1 MLSEMYGAHSYIDE
15 LKSRYQELKALL
27 HKKYYT
33 LAQQRLLDS
42 NANIKE
48 QFPEI

>member
-1 MLSEMYGAHSYIDE
+1 MLSEMYGVHSYQEE
-15 LKSRYQELKALL
+15 LKGKYQELKILL
-27 HKKYYT
+27 QKKYYT
-33 LAQQRLLDS
+33 LAQQKLLDS